1 MRNTWGRRPGI
12 VATILV
18 VVPFVV
24 LSSVQGAAA
33 DRSDQAVA
41 QRQAVDFLGLRASLP
56 SGWHRTEPTSSMRL
70 AQYTVRG
77 HENDQSAELIF
88 YYFGRGQG
96 GTPGANIARW
106 QSQFRGPDG
115 TTPQPVVSNLEV
127 SGMPLT
133 RVKLQGSYARGIG
146 TGPGGA
152 GRPGQTLI
160 AALLQTPEGQVTIQ
174 LHGDT
179 RLVDALE
186 PDFDDMLLG
195 IVPLDS
201 R

>member
-1 MRNTWGRRPGI
+1 M
-12 VATILV
+12 

-24 LSSVQGAAA
+24 LLSSYGAAA
-33 DRSDQAVA
+33 DRPGGAAS
-41 QRQAVDFLGLRASLP
+41 QRQAVDFLGLRTSLP

-70 AQYTVRG
+70 AQYSVDG
-77 HENDQSAELIF
+77 NGKDQSAELIF

-96 GTPGANIARW
+96 GTAEANIARW

-115 TTPQPVVSNLEV
+115 TAPQPAVSNLEV

-133 RVKLQGSYARGIG
+133 RVRLQGSYARRIG
-146 TGPGGA
+146 VGPGGT
-152 GRPGQTLI
+152 GKPDQTLI

-179 RLVDALE
+179 RLVDSLE

-195 IVPLDS
+195 IVPRDS